1 MILKNSK
8 GEELIPHSSDYGIA
22 LHFGSHV
29 KLPEPSSLDDQYSL
43 HYTKGHRAILVCHAT
58 GEILKRYNHK
68 IDPDGVDITDDLKDG
83 LNLLLAINSDE
94 GYRTPYAYFNKEG
107 RIVGC
112 KVVNPLTI
120 CRRQKD
126 GKWIKHVRHCGV
138 GFTHPQWRDI
148 HHVLLGVSLTGE
160 FIGTRYFTAKGEVVF
175 STLTELFTPDLV
187 REVTLTNELH
197 DFGELEV
204 LNELLIKYRNHD
216 NSFVKF
222 YHRDTE
228 KSPDFFEFFKHTLR
242 DIRLQSETKR
252 LRKIMKYMD
261 FKDHRHL
268 CDLFTDLNM
277 PMLMHVALL
286 TGAHYRSAKVIEEQ
300 PKPNFDQDP
309 LVKLGLIRPEFDFS
323 NTHIRDAYRLMRRIT
338 LQTAQF
344 KVK

>member
-43 HYTKGHRAILVCHAT
+43 HYSEGHRAILVCRAT

-68 IDPDGVDITDDLKDG
+68 IDPAGVDITDGLKDG
-83 LNLLLAINSDE
+83 LYLLLVINSDE
-94 GYRTPYAYFNKEG
+94 GYRTPYVYFNKEG
-107 RIVGC
+107 RIVGY

-120 CRRQKD
+120 CRRQKY

>member
-29 KLPEPSSLDDQYSL
+29 KSPEPSSLDDQYSL
-43 HYTKGHRAILVCHAT
+43 HYTEGHRAILVCRAT

-68 IDPDGVDITDDLKDG
+68 IDPDGVNITDGLKDG
-83 LNLLLAINSDE
+83 LNLLLVIKTGE
-94 GYRTPYAYFNKEG
+94 EYRTPYVYFNKEG
-107 RIVGC
+107 RVVGY

-126 GKWIKHVRHCGV
+126 GKWIKHVRHRGV

-148 HHVLLGVSLTGE
+148 HHVLLGVSLAGE
-160 FIGTRYFTAKGEVVF
+160 FIGTRYFTAKGEVVI

-222 YHRDTE
+222 YHRDTV

-277 PMLMHVALL
+277 PMLLHVALL

-300 PKPNFDQDP
+300 PKPNFSQDP
-309 LVKLGLIRPEFDFS
+309 LIKLGLLRPEFDFS
-323 NTHIRDAYRLMRRIT
+323 KTHIRDAYRLMRRII

>member
-8 GEELIPHSSDYGIA
+8 GEDLIPHSSDYGIA

-43 HYTKGHRAILVCHAT
+43 HYTEGHRAILVCRAT

-68 IDPDGVDITDDLKDG
+68 IDPGGVDITDGLKDG
-83 LNLLLAINSDE
+83 LNLLLVIKTGE
-94 GYRTPYAYFNKEG
+94 EYRTPYVYLNKEG
-107 RIVGC
+107 RIVGY

-126 GKWIKHVRHCGV
+126 GKWVKHVRHCGV

-148 HHVLLGVSLTGE
+148 HHVLLGVSLAGE
-160 FIGTRYFTAKGEVVF
+160 FIGTMYFTSQGEVVGYN
-175 STLTELFTPDLV
+175 LTELFPPDLV
-187 REVTLTNELH
+187 REVTLANELH

-204 LNELLIKYRNHD
+204 LNELLIKYRSYD

-222 YHRDTE
+222 YRRDKV

-277 PMLMHVALL
+277 PMLLHVALL
-286 TGAHYRSAKVIEEQ
+286 TGAQYRSAKEIEER
-300 PKPNFDQDP
+300 PKPIFDQDP
-309 LVKLGLIRPEFDFS
+309 LVKLGLTRPEFDFS
-323 NTHIRDAYRLMRRIT
+323 NTHIRDAYRLMRRLK
-338 LQTAQF
+338 LQSNP
-344 KVK
+344 KE